1 MTISNKNL
9 KYQKGGGYG
18 LADMVKNLMRKKK
31 PIPTNIQIKE
41 PVASSPPKQEN
52 IAQSTYT
59 EVPQQEPKKILEDR
73 FNKVDKLYDKD
84 IEEPPKPVLC
94 KDDGSLC
101 IDQENDNVYK
111 RKYVLI
117 TKKQK
122 GGRKNKR
129 VRKHKGIIQT
139 GGNCGRL
146 KKGYKY
152 SGKKTKTGL
161 PVIIMTKNK
170 KIK

>member
-1 MTISNKNL
+1 M

-18 LADMVKNLMRKKK
+18 LADMVKTLINKNKK
-31 PIPTNIQIKE
+31 PIQQPKVESPSSKIQ
-41 PVASSPPKQEN
+41 
-52 IAQSTYT
+52 YT
-59 EVPQQEPKKILEDR
+59 EVSQQQPKKKLEDQ

-84 IEEPPKPVLC
+84 IEESPKQVLC

-122 GGRKNKR
+122 GGRKKKR

-161 PVIIMTKNK
+161 PVIIRTKNK
-170 KIK
+170 KI

>member
-9 KYQKGGGYG
+9 KYQKGGG
-18 LADMVKNLMRKKK
+18 LADMVKNLLRK
-31 PIPTNIQIKE
+31 KE
-41 PVASSPPKQEN
+41 PVASSPPKLEN
-52 IAQSTYT
+52 PAPSTYT
-59 EVPQQEPKKILEDR
+59 EIPKLEPKKILEDR
-73 FNKVDKLYDKD
+73 FNKVEKLYDKD

-101 IDQENDNVYK
+101 IDQENNDVYK

-129 VRKHKGIIQT
+129 VRKHNGIIQT
-139 GGNCGRL
+139 GGNKGKL

-152 SGKKTKTGL
+152 CGKKTKTGL
-161 PVIIMTKNK
+161 PVIIRAKNK
-170 KIK
+170 KI